1 MRSARSSSKIA
12 SSRVAA
18 CAAAAMTA
26 FIAPASAQTTNSQ
39 SVAPSKYATS
49 TNRAVGVEGRLKEV
63 YWSTAPSSEEYLAE
77 MSMAREASRLLKAPG
92 AMRRTKVWMAR
103 ADVCNLPGDEILMQI
118 RGPLTCGSL
127 GCEMVVLS
135 DADGAPRVL
144 LRTVGDTI
152 DAPVIDG
159 LVINRGAKNQR
170 AWRYEN
176 DKTFRE
182 LKLR

>member
-1 MRSARSSSKIA
+1 MRSTCSISKIA
-12 SSRVAA
+12 ASCIAA
-18 CAAAAMTA
+18 GAASMMAA
-26 FIAPASAQTTNSQ
+26 FIAPALAQTAADQT
-39 SVAPSKYATS
+39 AARSKYATS
-49 TNRAVGVEGRLKEV
+49 TNRAVGVEGRLKDV
-63 YWSTAPSSEEYLAE
+63 YWSTAPSSEGYLAE
-77 MSMAREASRLLKAPG
+77 MKMAREAGRLLKAPG
-92 AMRRTKVWMAR
+92 AMKRTKVWMAR

-127 GCEMVVLS
+127 GCEMAVLS

-176 DKTFRE
+176 DKSFRE

>member
-1 MRSARSSSKIA
+1 MRSAYSFSKILA
-12 SSRVAA
+12 LSLAA
-18 CAAAAMTA
+18 GAAATMIALV
-26 FIAPASAQTTNSQ
+26 APASAQTASGQYSETSR
-39 SVAPSKYATS
+39 YATS
-49 TNRAVGVEGRLKEV
+49 TNRAVGVEGRLKQI
-63 YWSTAPSSEEYLAE
+63 YWSRAPSSEGYLTE
-77 MSMAREASRLLKAPG
+77 MSMAREASRISKTPG
-92 AMRRTKVWMAR
+92 AMQRTRVWMAR

-135 DADGAPRVL
+135 DAEGAPRVL
-144 LRTVGDTI
+144 LRTIGDTI

-170 AWRYEN
+170 VWRYDY
-176 DKTFRE
+176 DKKFRE